1 MSASNFV
8 IFPSLW
14 CPYLRFPIQLLR
26 NRGRKIIPKKVQKS
40 VKITQTKRVQ
50 KKCKTSAEKRAK
62 ENTDKKSALKS
73 AQKSAYKKGTQK
85 MAEKS
90 AFKSAK
96 NSKLLLKVP

>member
-1 MSASNFV
+1 MSASNFI

-26 NRGRKIIPKKVQKS
+26 NKGRKI
-40 VKITQTKRVQ
+40 VQ
-50 KKCKTSAEKRAK
+50 KKCVKITRTKRVPK
-62 ENTDKKSALKS
+62 KVENQWRK
-73 AQKSAYKKGTQK
+73 KKGRRKHRQKKCFKKCTKKCLQKGNPK

>member
-26 NRGRKIIPKKVQKS
+26 NKGRKIIPKKVQKS

-50 KKCKTSAEKRAK
+50 KKCKTSAEKKGKRKHGQKKCFKKCTKKCLQKGNPKNGRK
-62 ENTDKKSALKS
+62 ECI
-73 AQKSAYKKGTQK
+73 
-85 MAEKS
+85 
-90 AFKSAK
+90 
-96 NSKLLLKVP
+96 

>member
-26 NRGRKIIPKKVQKS
+26 NKGRKIIPKKVQKS

-50 KKCKTSAEKRAK
+50 KKFKTSAEKKGKRK
-62 ENTDKKSALKS
+62 HGQKKCF
-73 AQKSAYKKGTQK
+73 KKCTK
-85 MAEKS
+85 KVHTKREPK
-90 AFKSAK
+90 KWPK
-96 NSKLLLKVP
+96 RVHLKVLRIVSYY

>member
-26 NRGRKIIPKKVQKS
+26 NKGRKIIPKKVQKS

-50 KKCKTSAEKRAK
+50 KKCKTSAEKKGKRK
-62 ENTDKKSALKS
+62 HGQKSALKS
-73 AQKSAYKKGTQK
+73 AQKVPTKREPKKWPK
-85 MAEKS
+85 RVH
-90 AFKSAK
+90 
-96 NSKLLLKVP
+96 LKVLRIVSYY

>member
-40 VKITQTKRVQ
+40 VKITWTKRVPKKVQ
-50 KKCKTSAEKRAK
+50 KKREEES
-62 ENTDKKSALKS
+62 TDKKSALKS

>member
-26 NRGRKIIPKKVQKS
+26 NKGRKIIPKKVQKS

-50 KKCKTSAEKRAK
+50 KKCKTSAEKKGKRK
-62 ENTDKKSALKS
+62 HGQKKCFKKCTKKCL
-73 AQKSAYKKGTQK
+73 QKREPKKWPK
-85 MAEKS
+85 RVH
-90 AFKSAK
+90 
-96 NSKLLLKVP
+96 LKVLRIVSYY